1 MRFPAVVDQLRKIA
15 GRDAVLDRP
24 EDLMLYEYDA
34 GVRKCTP
41 AAVVFP
47 QTTEQVSQIMRL
59 ASSAGF
65 PVVARGAGTGL
76 SGGAI
81 SPEGGVVLA
90 FARMNRILEVDAENM
105 RAVVQPGVVNQQL
118 SDNVAHLGLYF
129 APDPS
134 SQKACT
140 IGGNVAENSGGPHTL
155 AYGVTV
161 NHVTGLTVVLP
172 SGEVVH
178 FGGKAAEC
186 SGYDLTGFFVGSE
199 GTLGVVTEITV
210 KLLRR
215 PERVATL
222 LGIFE
227 TVDDGARTVSAITA
241 AGITPAALEMLDGW
255 TLRAVEA
262 ACHAGYPLDAG
273 AVLLIEL
280 EGLGRAGRGAGGGS
294 AGGLLRSRGRARC
307 GARKTRTSG
316 RCCGRAA
323 RTPSR
328 RWDDWHL
335 RTIRRMAW
343 CRARKIPAVLQF
355 IEGVAKKYGLR
366 IGNIFHAGD
375 GNLHPLILFDP
386 RDPAQLELVQVA
398 SRDILEYCVSV
409 GGSITGEHGV
419 GLEKRDLMPL
429 LFTDDDLDVMLSLH
443 NAFNAA
449 GVLNPGKLFPTTR
462 MCRETRGPSQQSG
475 AGSGGHVSASWQF
488 RSTST
493 RELRAICGEENV
505 RERPSRRSVRESC
518 FGRGSGSGTGVWRMS
533 TGCSVG
539 PAGGSTERSAAEL
552 RTDILLHL
560 NRLTEVE
567 HYDHADLTVGVGA
580 GTTVA
585 QLNAMVGADRLMF
598 AADPPLPERCTIGG
612 LLATASHGPLRHG
625 YGAVARLSASECAL

>member
-1 MRFPAVVDQLRKIA
+1 MHVAAAIEQLRKIA

-47 QTTEQVSQIMRL
+47 LTTDQVSQIMRL
-59 ASSAGF
+59 ATSAGF

-81 SPEGGVVLA
+81 APEGGVVLA
-90 FARMNRILEVDAENM
+90 FARMNRILEVDAENL

-118 SDNVAHLGLYF
+118 SDNAAHLGLYF

-155 AYGVTV
+155 MHGVTV

-178 FGGKAAEC
+178 FGGRTAES

-199 GTLGVVTEITV
+199 GTIGVVTEITV

-215 PERVATL
+215 PERIATL
-222 LGIFE
+222 LAIFE
-227 TVDDGARTVSAITA
+227 TIDDGAKTVSAITV

-255 TLRAVEA
+255 TLRAVEE

-280 EGLGRAGRGAGGGS
+280 EGLAEQVEEQAEAVRRVC
-294 AGGLLRSRGRARC
+294 LEQRAREVRRAKDENERALLWK
-307 GARKTRTSG
+307 GRKNAFAALGRLAPSYYSQDGVVPRT
-316 RCCGRAA
+316 
-323 RTPSR
+323 
-328 RWDDWHL
+328 
-335 RTIRRMAW
+335 
-343 CRARKIPAVLQF
+343 KIPAVLQF
-355 IEGVAKKYGLR
+355 IGGVATKHGLR

-386 RDPAQLELVQVA
+386 RDPAQLELVQLA
-398 SRDILEYCVSV
+398 SREILEYCVAV

-429 LFTDDDLDVMLSLH
+429 LFTDDDLNVMLSLR
-443 NAFNAA
+443 NAFNSS

-462 MCRETRGPSQQSG
+462 VCAETRGASQNPVLQ
-475 AGSGGHVSASWQF
+475 
-488 RSTST
+488 
-493 RELRAICGEENV
+493 
-505 RERPSRRSVRESC
+505 
-518 FGRGSGSGTGVWRMS
+518 
-533 TGCSVG
+533 
-539 PAGGSTERSAAEL
+539 AE
-552 RTDILLHL
+552 
-560 NRLTEVE
+560 
-567 HYDHADLTVGVGA
+567 G
-580 GTTVA
+580 
-585 QLNAMVGADRLMF
+585 M
-598 AADPPLPERCTIGG
+598 
-612 LLATASHGPLRHG
+612 
-625 YGAVARLSASECAL
+625 